1 MASQVQRVQQA
12 KMASQVRQVQQVRTA
27 RTDLMAKRVLRVQR
41 AKMASKVR
49 QAHKGQRVT
58 VALPVRIFAPVLGI
72 SLPCSIYQRGL
83 GSITQSFAASVIPL
97 NCRLTGC
104 EARRGSMRF

>member
-1 MASQVQRVQQA
+1 MAKRVLQVQPA
-12 KMASQVRQVQQVRTA
+12 KMASQVQQAKTA
-27 RTDLMAKRVLRVQR
+27 RMDLMAKRVLRVQR